1 MWEELFVYVKPFLNA
16 ILIGMGGLLL
26 AFILSQIV
34 RRALARPIGEGWSR
48 FAASLV
54 ALLVVIWTI
63 KLILDS
69 AGAAGLVV
77 ILVTTLTGAFAIGSE
92 RFAADLVSGIGLL
105 FSREYAVGDFVSLA
119 GYEGKIVNI
128 SLTTTTLENDY
139 GDLVYVRNAEA
150 TGGTVVKYPSK
161 PVHLVAIKVPFPVDQ
176 DLNIA
181 VSAIEEAVKDFSPEL
196 INQPYQ
202 PTVIVESGEAGYFIV
217 EIRAYTAKKGDFE
230 TEKTRL
236 YLLATNAIKR
246 AGQKLAR

>member
-1 MWEELFVYVKPFLNA
+1 MWEELFDYLRPFLNA
-16 ILIGMGGLLL
+16 ILIGVGGLFV

-34 RRALARPIGEGWSR
+34 RRALARAIGEGWSK
-48 FAASLV
+48 FVASLA

-77 ILVTTLTGAFAIGSE
+77 ILVTALTGAFAIGSE
-92 RFAADLVSGIGLL
+92 RFAADLVSGVGLL

-119 GYEGKIVNI
+119 GYEGKVVNI

-139 GDLVYVRNAEA
+139 GDLVYIRNADA
-150 TGGTVVKYPSK
+150 TGGTVVKYPAK
-161 PVHLVAIKVPFPVDQ
+161 PVYLVSIKVPFPVDQ

-181 VSAIEEAVKDFSPEL
+181 VSAIEAAVKDFSPEL
-196 INQPYQ
+196 ANQAYQ
-202 PTVIVESGEAGYFIV
+202 PTVVVETGEAGYFTI
-217 EIRAYTAKKGDFE
+217 EIRAYTAKKADLE

-246 AGQKLAR
+246 AGQKLTR